1 MGWLLKA
8 GENDGI
14 KVSPANGKEFTLGEL
29 QAYVGGLIEPVSLRR
44 DIKGTETNWREM
56 YVNEEGLLYNLK
68 VNPTA
73 SILAG
78 KTIVGDAIVVTMDE
92 VS

>member
-1 MGWLLKA
+1 MGWLIKV
-8 GENDGI
+8 GEIEGI

-29 QAYVGGLIEPVSLRR
+29 QGYVGGLIEPVPLRR
-44 DIKGTETNWREM
+44 DIKGVESDWREM

-68 VNPTA
+68 VNTNA
-73 SILAG
+73 SILSG
-78 KTIVGDAIVVTMDE
+78 RTIVGDAIIVSNDE